1 VSAKLES
8 IRSPDKV
15 CQRIVK
21 RVFQELQERGVAE
34 EIAFESATTVYR
46 FHHPEVPKREAQFKI
61 AEWLDYL
68 LTFSQFPQSD

>member
-1 VSAKLES
+1 MSAKFEL
-8 IRSPDKV
+8 IRSLDKV

-61 AEWLDYL
+61 AEWLE
-68 LTFSQFPQSD
+68 